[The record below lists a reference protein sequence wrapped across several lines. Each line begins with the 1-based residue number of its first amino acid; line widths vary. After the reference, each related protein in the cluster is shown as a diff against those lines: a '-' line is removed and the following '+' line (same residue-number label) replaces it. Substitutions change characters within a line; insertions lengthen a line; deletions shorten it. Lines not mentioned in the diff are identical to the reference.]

1 MGERYNNIE
10 IKMEFRG
17 HHHHHGSHGHSSHNM
32 KGKNYKILV
41 DPFLV
46 KGAAKLVRYDG
57 IVPGDPTLPQ
67 VVPKDPRSPLARIW
81 ARFENLDLPVPRF
94 KVSLDGLVLEE

>member
-1 MGERYNNIE
+1 
-10 IKMEFRG
+10 MEKI

-46 KGAAKLVRYDG
+46 KGAAKLYRYEG
-57 IVPGDPTLPQ
+57 IVPGDPTYPQ
-67 VVPKDPRSPLARIW
+67 VIPKDPRSSLTRIW
-81 ARFENLDLPVPRF
+81 ARYEPLDLPVPRF
-94 KVSLDGLVLEE
+94 KVSRFDSAFVG